1 MNVDFEAA
9 LRYIDLGNYDKAEE
23 LLNSAIAKEE
33 EEGKE
38 ETAVKYRCVLGELL
52 INIGRVDDSRK
63 EFDKVLEYCDE
74 THTLTD
80 QRKIAQTYID
90 FLDGK
95 IKAPAKKAAQR
106 PGDVPIVPKPV
117 QNKAFISRQMN
128 KRHK

>member
-1 MNVDFEAA
+1 MNVDFDAA
-9 LRYIDLGNYDKAEE
+9 LRYIDLGNYDKAEA

-52 INIGRVDDSRK
+52 INIGRGNDARN
-63 EFDKVLEYCDE
+63 EFDKVLAYCDD
-74 THTLTD
+74 THTLSE

-90 FLDGK
+90 VLDGK
-95 IKAPAKKAAQR
+95 IKLPAKKAAQR

-128 KRHK
+128 KKHR